1 MKYEGKIYGK
11 VAGKYIELEN
21 VKDDTEMLKRA
32 VAILSDLYDLQN
44 GPPLVQYR
52 EQWEE
57 VMARADKFLTEMN
70 L

>member
-21 VKDDTEMLKRA
+21 VKDDTEMLKSA
-32 VAILSDLYDLQN
+32 VEILSDLYDLQN
-44 GPPLVQYR
+44 GPPLQKHKDKWV
-52 EQWEE
+52 E
-57 VMARADKFLTEMN
+57 VMKAADNFLKEMN